1 MSAGRLQARLSSS
14 AKASWASRSVK
25 DSVVLMDWNT
35 KDAQPAANTAIAT
48 LLDIL
53 KNVTIQNINEIKSIK
68 TVIFSVGSRCDVP
81 RSHSNC

>member
-14 AKASWASRSVK
+14 GKASWASRSVK

-53 KNVTIQNINEIKSIK
+53 KNVSTSTFK
-68 TVIFSVGSRCDVP
+68 P
-81 RSHSNC
+81 

>member
-14 AKASWASRSVK
+14 GKAAWASRAVK
-25 DSVVLMDWNT
+25 DSVVLMNWNT

-53 KNVTIQNINEIKSIK
+53 KNVIIDVCSEKVFKLISFCSGIQM
-68 TVIFSVGSRCDVP
+68 
-81 RSHSNC
+81 

>member
-1 MSAGRLQARLSSS
+1 LATNSLIYVSSSMSAGRLQARLSSS
-14 AKASWASRSVK
+14 GKASWASRSVK

-53 KNVTIQNINEIKSIK
+53 KNVSTSTFK
-68 TVIFSVGSRCDVP
+68 P
-81 RSHSNC
+81 